1 MASGAVEIEWARLK
15 AADLRALAKRDA
27 VVIVP
32 VASTEQHGPHL
43 PTCVDTMLV
52 SEVARRAARAV
63 AAKVPL
69 VVAPTLW
76 CGLADHHLAFG
87 GTFSLSYPTY
97 LAVLRDIAASLKTQG
112 FRRVLF
118 FNGHGGNIAGLD
130 VAATELTRDVGI
142 PVAVGS
148 YWPALGEEIA
158 KVLEDQTTVLHACE
172 AETSMML
179 ALAPELVDSKNLAA
193 AAGPA
198 DLDESVFARQ
208 PKRWH
213 SFAELTP
220 NGTIGNPAHATAA
233 KGERLLTLAAE
244 ALAARLLKGSLW
256 PAKAA

>member
-1 MASGAVEIEWARLK
+1 MAAGPVEIEWAHLK
-15 AADLRALAKRDA
+15 AADLRALAARDA
-27 VVIVP
+27 IVIVP

-52 SEVARRAARAV
+52 GEVARRGARAV
-63 AAKVPL
+63 AAKLPV

-76 CGLADHHLAFG
+76 VGLADHHLAFG

-97 LAVLRDIAASLKTQG
+97 LAVLRDLAGSLKKQG

-158 KVLEDQTTVLHACE
+158 AILEDQTTVLHACE

-179 ALAPELVDSKNLAA
+179 ALAPELVAADRLAA

-213 SFAELTP
+213 SFADLTP
-220 NGTIGNPAHATAA
+220 NGTIGNPARASAA
-233 KGERLLTLAAE
+233 KGEKLLKLAAD
-244 ALAARLLKGSLW
+244 ALAARLLDGTLW
-256 PAKAA
+256 PAKGA